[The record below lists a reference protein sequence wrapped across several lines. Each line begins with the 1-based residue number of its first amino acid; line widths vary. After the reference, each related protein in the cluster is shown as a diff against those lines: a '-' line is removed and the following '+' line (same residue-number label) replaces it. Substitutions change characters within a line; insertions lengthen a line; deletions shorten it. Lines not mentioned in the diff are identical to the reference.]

1 MHLSHVAAQALMVAA
16 QGLHRRPDAAASK
29 ADLLATIRRMGVL
42 QIDTIHVVAR
52 SPYVVLWSRL
62 GAFPQEWLTDLLAEG
77 ALFEYW
83 AHEACFLPIESFPLF
98 RRRMLDA
105 TREGM
110 KWKYSHEWA
119 TLNAEALERVLAH
132 VREHGPARSA
142 DFERT
147 DGQASGWWE
156 WKPEKRALET
166 LFTAG
171 ELMIARRHNF
181 QRIYDLRERVMPDWD
196 DARVPPIE
204 LVRRTL
210 ALQAVRALG
219 ITSAR
224 WVADYFRTSQRDTA
238 PLLPILASE
247 GALLEA
253 ALEGWQT
260 PAYIHP
266 DNLALAE
273 QAAAGTLI
281 PELTTLLSPFDPLV
295 WDRAR
300 ALAMF
305 GFDYRIE
312 CYTPAPKRRYGYF
325 TLPILRRGQLIGRL
339 DPKAHRK
346 EGRLEIKALH
356 LEPGIPITGELV
368 ADIASTLRE
377 FADWHA
383 TPTVEVRLS
392 DPPKLAAQV
401 QRAVDRAAAPTK
413 RARKRPA
420 KAASE

>member
-1 MHLSHVAAQALMVAA
+1 MHLSHAAAQALMVAA
-16 QGLHRRPDAAASK
+16 QGLHRRPDSVAGK

-83 AHEACFLPIESFPLF
+83 AHEACFLPIESFGLF
-98 RRRMLDA
+98 RHRMLDA
-105 TREGM
+105 ANLG
-110 KWKYSHEWA
+110 WKYSQEWA
-119 TLNAEALERVLAH
+119 TRNGEALERVLAH
-132 VREHGPARSA
+132 VREHGPARSS

-147 DGQASGWWE
+147 DGQAGGWWE

-181 QRIYDLRERVMPDWD
+181 QRIYDLRERIMPDWD
-196 DARVPPIE
+196 DARLPPIE

-224 WVADYFRTSQRDTA
+224 WVADYFRTSLRDTM
-238 PLLPILASE
+238 PLLPALASE
-247 GALLEA
+247 GALIEVA
-253 ALEGWQT
+253 VEGWEH
-260 PAYIHP
+260 PAYVHP
-266 DNLALAE
+266 DNRALAE
-273 QAAAGTLI
+273 AAAADALV

-325 TLPILRRGQLIGRL
+325 TLPILWRGRLIGRL

-346 EGRLEIKALH
+346 EGRFEVKALH
-356 LEPGIPITGELV
+356 LEPGVPVTSALV
-368 ADIASTLRE
+368 DDIAGMLRE

-392 DPPKLAAQV
+392 DPPKLAALV
-401 QRAVDRAAAPTK
+401 QRAVDRAAAPPK

-420 KAASE
+420 KAASEQ